1 MPATG
6 NNSYTPLSLSIRLR
20 ADGFSFFVC
29 DVQSNSLIQGEHFA
43 ATEACP
49 LPELLQRELARPEY
63 FNRQIAQAYVL
74 VCTPSTHVPLE
85 AFRRDEATEL
95 FAFTFPH
102 QSIIDHR
109 VAYTILPELESVEL
123 FAVNR
128 EVEDIILQYYPTAR
142 IFASRSMLIERL
154 SRYADDTL
162 SEGRHLFC
170 CLGDEGVEVV
180 MFADGR
186 LRYANTFAEHQL
198 SNIQYFVLNAWQT
211 LGLDAET
218 DCLVVVADESYADLK
233 ALRQGFGLYLR
244 HIDSVNPSDLFPNVA
259 LARERKM
266 PLDLKALLLNRM

>member
-6 NNSYTPLSLSIRLR
+6 NNSFTPLSLSIRLR

-43 ATEACP
+43 ATDSCP

-63 FNRQIAQAYVL
+63 FNRQIVQAYVL
-74 VCTPSTHVPLE
+74 VCTPSMQVPLE
-85 AFRRDEATEL
+85 SFRRDEAPEL

-102 QSIIDHR
+102 QSILGHR
-109 VAYTILPELESVEL
+109 VAYTILPEIESVEL

-128 EVEDIILQYYPTAR
+128 EVEDVILQYYPTAR
-142 IFASRSMLIERL
+142 IFAARSMLIERL
-154 SRYADDTL
+154 SRYADDSFT
-162 SEGRHLFC
+162 EGHHLFC
-170 CLGDEGVEVV
+170 CLDDEGVDVV

-186 LRYANTFAEHQL
+186 LRYANTFAERRL
-198 SNIQYFVLNAWQT
+198 SNIQYFVLNAWQM

-218 DCLVVVADESYADLK
+218 DSLVVVAEDTYPDLR
-233 ALRQGFGLYLR
+233 ALQQGFRLYLR
-244 HIDSVNPSDLFPNVA
+244 HVDSVKPSDLFPNVS